1 MTATFDT
8 LKAVL
13 LDKKTLSNEQV
24 EQAVASSGA
33 MTDDEKMWLEAEK
46 LKLSRTATIT
56 MEEYLAASKIL
67 DTAPEGSDEYKKA
80 EELVNRYESGH

>member
-8 LKAVL
+8 LKAML

-24 EQAVASSGA
+24 EQTVAASGA

-46 LKLSRTATIT
+46 HKLSRTATIT
-56 MEEYLAASKIL
+56 MEDYLAASKIL